1 MFVVR
6 YRLDEQTFLRPHH
19 DASTYSIDLAM
30 NERGVDFTVS
40 PNNNNKPNLHCQGG
54 GVRYVRYNCSVL
66 DHEVGWSLIFPGR
79 LTHLHE
85 GLPITSGVRYVGVAF
100 INP

>member
-1 MFVVR
+1 VR
-6 YRLDEQTFLRPHH
+6 Y
-19 DASTYSIDLAM
+19 A
-30 NERGVDFTVS
+30 
-40 PNNNNKPNLHCQGG
+40 
-54 GVRYVRYNCSVL
+54 RYNCSVL

-85 GLPITSGVRYVGVAF
+85 GLPVTGGTRYIGVSF

>member
-1 MFVVR
+1 MNR
-6 YRLDEQTFLRPHH
+6 RG
-19 DASTYSIDLAM
+19 ID
-30 NERGVDFTVS
+30 F
-40 PNNNNKPNLHCQGG
+40 QGG

-85 GLPITSGVRYVGVAF
+85 GLPVTSGTRYITVSF